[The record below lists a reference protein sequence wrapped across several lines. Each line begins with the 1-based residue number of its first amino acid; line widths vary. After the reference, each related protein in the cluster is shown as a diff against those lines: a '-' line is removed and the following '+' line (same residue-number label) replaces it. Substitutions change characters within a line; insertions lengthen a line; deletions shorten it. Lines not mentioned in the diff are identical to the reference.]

1 MKKIEEELYLI
12 DLMVR
17 ISSLE
22 KLLMDNNII
31 TKEQLIM
38 QNNKMAEDLTK
49 MVIDKA
55 NNPETKEVA
64 PDAAP
69 DAVKLNIGN

>member
-64 PDAAP
+64 PDA
-69 DAVKLNIGN
+69 VKLNIGN

>member
-55 NNPETKEVA
+55 NNPEAKEV
-64 PDAAP
+64 AP